1 MPDHTQSFKERSKD
15 DQAEEYFVSW
25 AKRNKLIFTR
35 YGFDLKTSG
44 ISGKDFIKIPKF
56 IRCSPDYLVIGKE
69 ARLVEVKGGTNF
81 LRLKVSDLTCYDKWN
96 KEIGVYYFFYSSHYK
111 AYKIKEHKEVLEV
124 IKKCDVGQFHDH
136 TKYDKK
142 LYYKIDWILL

>member
-1 MPDHTQSFKERSKD
+1 MPDHTQSFEERSKD

-25 AKRNKLIFTR
+25 AEKNKLIFTR

-69 ARLVEVKGGTNF
+69 ARLVEVKGGTNMI
-81 LRLKVSDLTCYDKWN
+81 RMKMSDLQSYDKWN
-96 KEIGVYYFFYSSHYK
+96 NEMQVYYFFYSSHYK
-111 AYKIKEHKEVLEV
+111 THKIKKHEELLEV
-124 IKKCDVGQFHDH
+124 VKKCDVGQFHDH
-136 TKYDKK
+136 NKYDKK